1 MTSAEVLR
9 PVQKHRVVRAL
20 TLGLALSASGCGWVE
35 HDPHRFEQM
44 AERVAAIPVSLD
56 RPGKGQLETP
66 MKAADMGLREARPGA
81 VRVEVMDPHDLWEAR
96 DGAME
101 GLVQAAAP
109 AIAEAAVD
117 EVEKRVAAAVPQ
129 LRARPVSTH
138 REAEDASLVQLGAF
152 GSEASARTAWARIRS
167 SAPEALAGLTPR
179 FEPVTVDGRSL
190 VRLKVAVPA
199 SGAAAVCAAARIR
212 ATMPQS
218 ALGTKSAKAGEPIE
232 VGMPATSARSLT
244 AKGMPCSQPLRGAL
258 SAAFASAISVSGSRR
273 LTTALMSGFT
283 RSIWSSVAC
292 ISSAALIWR
301 VSSIDD
307 SSSASRFI
315 RSSIGHPSLPRCRGQ
330 FRQLAGRGSSGIQSA
345 ACASARG
352 CTTRTTASRS
362 SRARATRGCAFM
374 GIAGCAERLQYHT
387 RGEHRT
393 YR

>member
-66 MKAADMGLREARPGA
+66 MKAAD
-81 VRVEVMDPHDLWEAR
+81 
-96 DGAME
+96 
-101 GLVQAAAP
+101 
-109 AIAEAAVD
+109 
-117 EVEKRVAAAVPQ
+117 EVEKRVAAAVPRM
-129 LRARPVSTH
+129 RARPVSTR

-212 ATMPQS
+212 DPWCQR
-218 ALGTKSAKAGEPIE
+218 GT
-232 VGMPATSARSLT
+232 
-244 AKGMPCSQPLRGAL
+244 
-258 SAAFASAISVSGSRR
+258 
-273 LTTALMSGFT
+273 
-283 RSIWSSVAC
+283 
-292 ISSAALIWR
+292 
-301 VSSIDD
+301 
-307 SSSASRFI
+307 
-315 RSSIGHPSLPRCRGQ
+315 
-330 FRQLAGRGSSGIQSA
+330 
-345 ACASARG
+345 
-352 CTTRTTASRS
+352 
-362 SRARATRGCAFM
+362 
-374 GIAGCAERLQYHT
+374 
-387 RGEHRT
+387 
-393 YR
+393 

>member
-56 RPGKGQLETP
+56 RPGKSRLETP
-66 MKAADMGLREARPGA
+66 MKAGDMGLREARADA

-129 LRARPVSTH
+129 MRARPVSTR

-212 ATMPQS
+212 DPWCQR
-218 ALGTKSAKAGEPIE
+218 GT
-232 VGMPATSARSLT
+232 
-244 AKGMPCSQPLRGAL
+244 
-258 SAAFASAISVSGSRR
+258 
-273 LTTALMSGFT
+273 
-283 RSIWSSVAC
+283 
-292 ISSAALIWR
+292 
-301 VSSIDD
+301 
-307 SSSASRFI
+307 
-315 RSSIGHPSLPRCRGQ
+315 
-330 FRQLAGRGSSGIQSA
+330 
-345 ACASARG
+345 
-352 CTTRTTASRS
+352 
-362 SRARATRGCAFM
+362 
-374 GIAGCAERLQYHT
+374 
-387 RGEHRT
+387 
-393 YR
+393 